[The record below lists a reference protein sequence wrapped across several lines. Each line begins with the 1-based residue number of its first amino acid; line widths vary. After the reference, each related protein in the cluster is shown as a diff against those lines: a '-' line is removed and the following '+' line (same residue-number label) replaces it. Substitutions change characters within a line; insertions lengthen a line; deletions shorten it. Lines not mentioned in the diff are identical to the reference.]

1 MVRTL
6 SNPNHEPRNSHAR
19 TPHHL
24 LEGTTTPNG
33 LHFTINHGGVPTI
46 DPDKHRLVIHGLVKQ
61 PLEFTLETL
70 SRYPMTS
77 RVSFLE
83 CGGNSAPMFSPEPMQ
98 ETVQALHGL
107 VSCAEWTG
115 VKLSTPARGNRHRSR
130 CEMADRGG
138 RGLAASEPQRAGEEG
153 AG

>member
-1 MVRTL
+1 M
-6 SNPNHEPRNSHAR
+6 
-19 TPHHL
+19 
-24 LEGTTTPNG
+24 
-33 LHFTINHGGVPTI
+33 I
-46 DPDKHRLVIHGLVKQ
+46 
-61 PLEFTLETL
+61 
-70 SRYPMTS
+70 S

-115 VKLSTPARGNRHRSR
+115 VRLSTLLEETGIDPEREVVHRR
-130 CEMADRGG
+130 G
-138 RGLAASEPQRAGEEG
+138 RGLAASEPQRAADEG